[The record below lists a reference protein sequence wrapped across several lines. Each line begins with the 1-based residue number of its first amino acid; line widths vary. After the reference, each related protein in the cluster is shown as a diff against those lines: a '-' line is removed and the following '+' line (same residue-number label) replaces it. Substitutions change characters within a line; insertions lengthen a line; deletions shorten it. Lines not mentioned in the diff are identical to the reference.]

1 MRKPNR
7 LANEQSPYL
16 LQHAYNPVDWYPW
29 GEEAFEKARV
39 ENKLIFLSIGYSSC
53 HWCHVMERESFEDK
67 QIADLLNTYYVP
79 VKVDREERPDVDEL
93 YMKAVM
99 LMTGHGGW
107 PLTVILTPDLK
118 PVFGGTY
125 FPPRR
130 RGGLRGLDE
139 ILRAVADLWR
149 RSPDELRRAAEQTS
163 SVVKSLYMVEPAGQE
178 PEYNAVVQAFDTLVN
193 SYDEVYGGFGTA
205 PKFPMPLYI
214 EFLHAY
220 YAVEREALALK
231 MASHTLERM
240 ARGGVHDQLGGG
252 FFRYSTDRIW
262 LVPHFEKMLYD
273 NALLARTYLQNYQ
286 LTSNEFMRRV
296 AVSTLDWMLD
306 ELSAPEGG
314 FYSAVDADSPEGE
327 GAYYVWRKSEVEQA
341 LDGRDVEI
349 ALKAF
354 GVAENGNFE
363 EGKSILTF
371 VKNLETL
378 SKELNIDVEEL
389 GIRVQHVRE
398 RLLSTRR
405 RRPRPAVDDKIITS
419 WNGLAVSCYSH
430 AYQALREQRYLEA
443 AVKAADFVL
452 DRLYRNGV
460 LHRVYRQRTGAEGFL
475 EDYAFMANGLVDLF
489 QTCFETKYLEAAIHL
504 ADRMTE
510 LFWDDDK
517 GGFFYAVEDVA
528 DVSRIKEAYDGVMP
542 SGNSMAAWLLIRLYE
557 LTGRSQYLEKASG
570 VFKAFSDQLNNHP
583 TEHIFMLQAL
593 AAYRQPRTEI
603 VVACGSREEAEPFL
617 DHLHRNYHPFK
628 TVVVVGDWN
637 RRKLSELTTLT
648 ADKQPLDGQPAAY
661 VCENYACRLPVIDP
675 SELPKLVGWVR

>member
-16 LQHAYNPVDWYPW
+16 LQHSYNPVDWYPW
-29 GEEAFEKARV
+29 GGEAFEKARV

-67 QIADLLNTYYVP
+67 QIADILNTYYVP

-163 SVVKSLYMVEPAGQE
+163 SVLKSLYMVEPAEQE
-178 PEYNAVVQAFDTLVN
+178 PEYSVLVQAFDTLVN

-240 ARGGVHDQLGGG
+240 ARGGVYDQLAGG

-273 NALLARTYLQNYQ
+273 NALLARACLQNYQ
-286 LTSNEFMRRV
+286 LTGNEFMRRV

-306 ELSAPEGG
+306 ELSSPEGG
-314 FYSAVDADSPEGE
+314 FYSAVDADSP
-327 GAYYVWRKSEVEQA
+327 
-341 LDGRDVEI
+341 
-349 ALKAF
+349 
-354 GVAENGNFE
+354 
-363 EGKSILTF
+363 
-371 VKNLETL
+371 
-378 SKELNIDVEEL
+378 
-389 GIRVQHVRE
+389 
-398 RLLSTRR
+398 
-405 RRPRPAVDDKIITS
+405 
-419 WNGLAVSCYSH
+419 
-430 AYQALREQRYLEA
+430 
-443 AVKAADFVL
+443 
-452 DRLYRNGV
+452 
-460 LHRVYRQRTGAEGFL
+460 
-475 EDYAFMANGLVDLF
+475 
-489 QTCFETKYLEAAIHL
+489 
-504 ADRMTE
+504 
-510 LFWDDDK
+510 
-517 GGFFYAVEDVA
+517 
-528 DVSRIKEAYDGVMP
+528 
-542 SGNSMAAWLLIRLYE
+542 
-557 LTGRSQYLEKASG
+557 
-570 VFKAFSDQLNNHP
+570 
-583 TEHIFMLQAL
+583 
-593 AAYRQPRTEI
+593 
-603 VVACGSREEAEPFL
+603 
-617 DHLHRNYHPFK
+617 
-628 TVVVVGDWN
+628 
-637 RRKLSELTTLT
+637 
-648 ADKQPLDGQPAAY
+648 
-661 VCENYACRLPVIDP
+661 
-675 SELPKLVGWVR
+675 